1 MEAFGLEAVGLEA
14 SDIAFA
20 ASNQD
25 HIGHESSAYL
35 DCRASTQSPLLR
47 MYLQINL
54 NFNLK
59 SYILNILDY
68 MITKLLHGLVEL
80 S

>member
-1 MEAFGLEAVGLEA
+1 MEAVGLEA

-35 DCRASTQSPLLR
+35 DCRALTQSPLLR
-47 MYLQINL
+47 ICLQINL
-54 NFNLK
+54 DFNLK
-59 SYILNILDY
+59 PYILNILDY
-68 MITKLLHGLVEL
+68 MITKLPHGSVE
-80 S
+80 SR